1 MKRILIRAIFA
12 AIAFALGIASA
23 AIWIKRPSTISDPA
37 PSNDCAPQYDENVIA
52 KNLRENDDPQLFRA
66 FQELPLYALP
76 NCVDEAYSLTWI
88 PSSDAPVLVR
98 VWRSGD
104 QAFMVAKQLDTKGW
118 SKFGKVK
125 EANSRPLTNFEW
137 HDLTD
142 LLNRKSYWELAS
154 TADEISP
161 QDGAVWLID
170 GLRSR
175 KFHWVRRRVPN
186 DAYAEICKHLIRLSG
201 LETAHALYLPVN

>member
-1 MKRILIRAIFA
+1 M
-12 AIAFALGIASA
+12 
-23 AIWIKRPSTISDPA
+23 PD
-37 PSNDCAPQYDENVIA
+37 
-52 KNLRENDDPQLFRA
+52 
-66 FQELPLYALP
+66 
-76 NCVDEAYSLTWI
+76 CVDEAYSLTWI
-88 PSSDAPVLVR
+88 PSFHAPALVR

-104 QAFMVAKQLDTKGW
+104 QAFMVAKGLDTQGW

-137 HDLTD
+137 RDFTD
-142 LLNRKSYWELAS
+142 LLNRKSYWELTS

-186 DAYAEICKHLIRLSG
+186 EAYGEICKHLIRLSG